1 MSTGKTFPDVIVLNN
16 GSAAREP
23 YIRAAGIVLGIEYTE
38 GQEYPQLLISSGD
51 ISIPENTIGYR
62 IISTDLMKVIRRTL
76 ATGDLVEYLVP
87 DLNDGDTEL
96 LGVRLIEPAA
106 EQKGEARTLRIEH
119 CGRGPD
125 FSDAAYAE
133 PKSIELSEE
142 ESLRE
147 GEAVFSWVWET
158 GVTMIIRAR
167 GAYFYDGDDGMFG
180 PFRTLLDSLRWSDL
194 DKFTISTESI
204 QCSEIDAESLA
215 ELLTTWDKLPIG
227 FEIILNDENWK
238 LGHQG
243 RLVRAE

>member
-16 GSAAREP
+16 GNAAQGP
-23 YIRAAGIVLGIEYTE
+23 YMKAVGIVLGIEYTE
-38 GQEYPQLLISSGD
+38 SQEYPQLLISSGD

-106 EQKGEARTLRIEH
+106 EQKGEARTLRIKH

-133 PKSIELSEE
+133 PKWIELSEA
-142 ESLRE
+142 ESLQE
-147 GEAVFSWVWET
+147 GEAVFSWVWERGAT
-158 GVTMIIRAR
+158 TIIRAR
-167 GAYFYDGDDGMFG
+167 GAYFYDGEDGMFG